1 MVQFAGTHARL
12 VIIRMD
18 LNVYHAKL
26 NAKVAKPKHYVLH
39 VIKIISYSSVTA
51 CRAVPMDMLALI
63 GYAYNVVAIV
73 KPAL

>member
-18 LNVYHAKL
+18 LNVYRVKL

-39 VIKIISYSSVTA
+39 VIKIIPYSSVTA
-51 CRAVPMDMLALI
+51 CRAVLMDMLALI

-73 KPAL
+73 KPVL